1 MKKKVLVVEDAKTGA
16 VFLGRLIELW
26 GYDMCR
32 LVSSGIE
39 AIKEAEQQRPDIALI
54 DINLQGDINGIVA
67 AQWIHSR
74 LGIPVIFMTG
84 YLDEETKE
92 KAKIADPVGYLSKP
106 LDFKKLKALIGSVC
120 PSGPV

>member
-1 MKKKVLVVEDAKTGA
+1 MKKRVLIVEDGRTGA

-26 GYDMCR
+26 GYDISR

-39 AIKEAEQQRPDIALI
+39 AIREAEQQRPDIALI
-54 DINLQGDINGIVA
+54 DIHLQGDINGIVA
-67 AQWIHSR
+67 AEWIHSS

-92 KAKIADPVGYLSKP
+92 KAKIANPVGYLSKP
-106 LDFKKLKALIGSVC
+106 LDFKKLRELIGAVC
-120 PSGPV
+120 PAGPV